1 MSSSVTQSLKQY
13 FGFSGFRDGQ
23 EDIVA
28 QILSGQNLLAV
39 MPTGAGKSLCYQL
52 PAMLLEGRTI
62 VVSPLIALMNDQV
75 AYLQSLNLPADKIHS
90 HSSYDENAEIWRRFA
105 RGDIKILYISPE
117 RLMTE
122 RMLAALESLPIDLFV
137 VDEAHC
143 ISKWGAGFRPEYE
156 QLSALQHRFPKAILT
171 AFTATADKATR
182 QDIVEKLANSD
193 AGIIVKGFDRPN
205 LSLSVALKEGW
216 KNRLLAFVEAR
227 KGLSGIVYTLS
238 RKETETVA
246 ALLCENGHKAIA
258 YHAGQEATLRQ
269 TSQDRFMSEDGVVMV
284 ATIAFGMGIDK
295 PDIRYVVHT
304 NLPSSV
310 EAFYQEIGRAGRDG
324 APADTLLIFG
334 LDDLVKRRR
343 MIADGDGD
351 SEHKL
356 RENKRLDSLL
366 AYCEASA
373 CRKRALLAYFNETIG
388 DCGNCDNCT
397 NPPEMFDGTREAQ
410 ILLSA
415 ILRTGEYFGAVHV
428 VNVVRGQSSD
438 KIEQRGHDQIITFGK
453 GADQSADFW
462 QAMIRQLLAAGHLY
476 VDLER
481 YGALRVTPEG
491 HQILNGETEFACKK
505 IVPRPVSAKKKVQ
518 AEMVR
523 NFENTG
529 DQSLL
534 AQLKTLRLD
543 LAREK
548 NAPAYVI
555 FSDRVLIE
563 MVQQKPETA
572 AQMLALNGVGPQKL
586 EQYGALFLAAIEQFR
601 EAEAP
606 G

>member
-1 MSSSVTQSLKQY
+1 MSPYLV
-13 FGFSGFRDGQ
+13 
-23 EDIVA
+23 
-28 QILSGQNLLAV
+28 LAV
-39 MPTGAGKSLCYQL
+39 MPAGAGKSLCYQL

-284 ATIAFGMGIDK
+284 ATIAFGMGIDRLAMLK
-295 PDIRYVVHT
+295 YGMPDLRAFFDADLRWLKHYGFVPMDV
-304 NLPSSV
+304 PSLSGGLSNK
-310 EAFYQEIGRAGRDG
+310 ALAG
-324 APADTLLIFG
+324 
-334 LDDLVKRRR
+334 K
-343 MIADGDGD
+343 
-351 SEHKL
+351 
-356 RENKRLDSLL
+356 
-366 AYCEASA
+366 
-373 CRKRALLAYFNETIG
+373 
-388 DCGNCDNCT
+388 
-397 NPPEMFDGTREAQ
+397 
-410 ILLSA
+410 
-415 ILRTGEYFGAVHV
+415 
-428 VNVVRGQSSD
+428 
-438 KIEQRGHDQIITFGK
+438 
-453 GADQSADFW
+453 
-462 QAMIRQLLAAGHLY
+462 
-476 VDLER
+476 
-481 YGALRVTPEG
+481 
-491 HQILNGETEFACKK
+491 
-505 IVPRPVSAKKKVQ
+505 
-518 AEMVR
+518 
-523 NFENTG
+523 
-529 DQSLL
+529 
-534 AQLKTLRLD
+534 
-543 LAREK
+543 
-548 NAPAYVI
+548 
-555 FSDRVLIE
+555 
-563 MVQQKPETA
+563 
-572 AQMLALNGVGPQKL
+572 
-586 EQYGALFLAAIEQFR
+586 
-601 EAEAP
+601 
-606 G
+606 